1 MESTFCSFTEAGQ
14 QRQSREGL
22 QFQWLKSELP
32 MGECLKWKIPN
43 IPVLTWLTS
52 PGGTISMC
60 DLSPVPSA
68 EQLLPWH
75 QSLGF
80 TQPEEQQLQSSSKS
94 RCQWESMRRQHKP
107 CDPPGSS
114 VTLKC
119 SEGSWEGPGQCQIPK
134 GFGTAALAFETPSP
148 VPSPLGAVPS
158 PPPSTGEMWHCPPPV
173 PFCGHL
179 SCTPVKRCLKFQSLP
194 TLRAW
199 GCWDAP
205 PGHPSLERAGT
216 MPGSFWGFLNLGC
229 LTLFWKSLQ
238 VN

>member
-1 MESTFCSFTEAGQ
+1 MESGISECSALQPLQDTMPGVTGHESNRLEKHLTYNMYMESTFCSFTEAGQ

-52 PGGTISMC
+52 PGGIISMC

-119 SEGSWEGPGQCQIPK
+119 SAGIRELRRSR
-134 GFGTAALAFETPSP
+134 P
-148 VPSPLGAVPS
+148 VPNS
-158 PPPSTGEMWHCPPPV
+158 
-173 PFCGHL
+173 
-179 SCTPVKRCLKFQSLP
+179 
-194 TLRAW
+194 
-199 GCWDAP
+199 
-205 PGHPSLERAGT
+205 
-216 MPGSFWGFLNLGC
+216 
-229 LTLFWKSLQ
+229 
-238 VN
+238 